1 MPASQV
7 EKLRLKE
14 GKHLAQ
20 CHTVIWRQSW
30 DSVISKLLPRPPP
43 AGLLMRI
50 WEVCGSS
57 GELGG
62 GNPDFTSQEAARSVH
77 PEGVKTKEKVQGW
90 MSVINI

>member
-1 MPASQV
+1 
-7 EKLRLKE
+7 
-14 GKHLAQ
+14 
-20 CHTVIWRQSW
+20 
-30 DSVISKLLPRPPP
+30 
-43 AGLLMRI
+43 MRI

-77 PEGVKTKEKVQGW
+77 SEGVKTKGKVQGW